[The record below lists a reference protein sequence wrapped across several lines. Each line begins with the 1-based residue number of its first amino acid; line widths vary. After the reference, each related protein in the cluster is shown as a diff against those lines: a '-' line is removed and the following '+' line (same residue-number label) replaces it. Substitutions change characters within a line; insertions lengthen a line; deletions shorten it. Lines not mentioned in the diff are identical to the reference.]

1 MIAACAFALLVLR
14 PASLA
19 TPYWWDAG
27 AVYVPGA
34 QWLAT
39 HGFQAM
45 PGTFP
50 SDLGRGHT
58 PGFYLALALVFRV
71 FGTSPTSGHAL
82 VFAMSTATLALTYAL
97 GTFWLGRVRAIF
109 ATALLACSPLFL
121 TMSSEALPEI
131 PITALTIGA
140 LYAFARERF
149 VASAIVCT
157 ILVVCKEVGVA
168 CPLAILGASAFAAWR
183 SEGAARHKWTRAAA
197 WQAIPLVALAV
208 FFTWQRI
215 AEGWF
220 VLPYH
225 AGLWNEHHDVVHQ
238 LRRVVESPT
247 IVDGRWIAILTAIG
261 FALWARWKTVSAPKP
276 NVGAPIG
283 LAMGLLVAANLV
295 FFAKMFFLERYILP
309 IHPIVVLAIAWAI
322 TPTTPRSRAVAAAAV
337 LAACA
342 VGVASRWGGTGFDSG
357 ETTFRYL
364 HAVRVHQRVLGDLQP
379 TTKVLTSWPM
389 TDELQRPYLGYVTE
403 PIETTS
409 LEHFEATGTRPTMD
423 AVIVFDALGNAPR
436 LRDIALARGFH
447 LERREEES
455 GAAVELW
462 EP

>member
-34 QWLAT
+34 QWLVE

-82 VFAMSTATLALTYAL
+82 VFATSTATLALTYAL

-149 VASAIVCT
+149 VASAVVCT
-157 ILVVCKEVGVA
+157 VLVLCKEVGVA
-168 CPLAILGASAFAAWR
+168 CPLAIVGASAYVAWR
-183 SEGAARHKWTRAAA
+183 SEGTARRRWVRAAA

-208 FFTWQRI
+208 FFGWQRI

-225 AGLWNEHHDVVHQ
+225 AGLWSEHHDVVHQ
-238 LRRVVESPT
+238 LRRVVGSPT
-247 IVDGRWIAILTAIG
+247 VVDGRWIAIVTAIG
-261 FALWARWKTVSAPKP
+261 FAVWARVTKVSAPKP
-276 NVGAPIG
+276 EGGAPIG

-309 IHPIVVLAIAWAI
+309 IHPVVVLALAWAI
-322 TPTTPRSRAVAAAAV
+322 TPTNARTRAIAAAGV
-337 LAACA
+337 LAACT
-342 VGVASRWGGTGFDSG
+342 VGVLSRWDGVGFDSG

-364 HAVRVHQRVLGDLQP
+364 HAVRVHQRVLGDLP
-379 TTKVLTSWPM
+379 PDTKVFTSWPM
-389 TDELQRPYLGYVTE
+389 TDELRHPYLGYVSK
-403 PIETTS
+403 PIETSS
-409 LEHFEATGTRPTMD
+409 LENYEATGTRPKMD
-423 AVIVFDALGNAPR
+423 AVIVFETLGNAPR
-436 LRDIALARGFH
+436 LRDMALSRGFH
-447 LERREEES
+447 LKRREEEG
-455 GAAVELW
+455 GAVMELW
-462 EP
+462 QP